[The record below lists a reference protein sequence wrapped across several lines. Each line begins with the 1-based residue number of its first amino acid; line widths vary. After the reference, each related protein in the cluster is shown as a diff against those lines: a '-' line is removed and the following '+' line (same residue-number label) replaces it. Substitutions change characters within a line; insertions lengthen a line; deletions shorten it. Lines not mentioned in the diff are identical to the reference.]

1 MTPDWLR
8 ENTVPFTANTRQ
20 NVHLI
25 RGGQKRDL
33 ALVMSGQLTLTAAN
47 NTSANLLMGDEMA
60 LLKEL
65 KIYGNDGV
73 PLKLVNGSD
82 LPFLTFF
89 ETGIWPLPCVQLGD
103 GLTANPTFKT
113 VIPLFFNSSRCFK
126 PHDSSLDSGSY
137 ADLVFELALGNFTDI
152 NASATGFAVT
162 PTFELISHEQQ
173 PTDHPYLRKRHYK
186 LTQVVAGAGNY
197 RFQLD
202 QGPTYRRFLV
212 NTTTGSPA
220 ADTPGCFSNVKI
232 VSGGRVKMDTSDTYA
247 FQMPRYRMGTPF
259 NFQQPG
265 PIPAAITSETDAF
278 GTPRTGTIADVGGAF
293 AQATLNN
300 NFRELSDYVNQLR
313 NFLVTTQQATQPRI
327 SPKTDNTA
335 WYMIDTVTDSYIMDS
350 LDTEFVAS
358 NYLEFAVSQA
368 CTINVI
374 VEVLEDLRKP
384 QYAGVPG
391 AVGKAAA

>member
-8 ENTVPFTANTRQ
+8 ENTLPYVANSRQ
-20 NVHLI
+20 SVHLI

-33 ALVMSGQLTLTAAN
+33 ALVVTGQPTITAAN
-47 NTSANLLMGDEMA
+47 NTPANTLAGDELA
-60 LLKEL
+60 FLREL

-73 PLKLVNGSD
+73 PLKICNGLD
-82 LPFLTFF
+82 LPFLTWM
-89 ETGIWPLPCVQLGD
+89 ETGVWPQPAYQLGD
-103 GLTANPTFKT
+103 GLTANPSFKT

-137 ADLVFELALGNFTDI
+137 SDLVFELNLGPHTDI
-152 NASATGFAVT
+152 NAAATGWT
-162 PTFELISHEQQ
+162 TLPTFELISHEQR
-173 PTDHPYLRKRHYK
+173 PTDHPWLRKRHYK

-212 NTTTGSPA
+212 NTTVAGV
-220 ADTPGCFSNVKI
+220 DTPSCFSNVKLS
-232 VSGGRVKMDTSDTYA
+232 SGGRVKLDVSDTYLQ
-247 FQMPRYRMGTPF
+247 QMPRFRMGAPF
-259 NFQQPG
+259 NSEG
-265 PIPAAITSETDAF
+265 ASAVPAALTAETDAF
-278 GTPRTGTIADVGGAF
+278 GTARTGTIADVSAAF
-293 AQATLNN
+293 VQATLNN
-300 NFRELSDYVNQLR
+300 NFRELADYCNQLR
-313 NFLVTTQQATQPRI
+313 SLIVGTQRQGQPRI
-327 SPKTDNTA
+327 STQTNVNA
-335 WYMIDTVTDSYIMDS
+335 WYPLDLVTDSYIQDA

-358 NYLEFAVSQA
+358 NYLEFAVTSA
-368 CTINVI
+368 CTINLI

>member
-8 ENTVPFTANTRQ
+8 ENSLPFVANSRQ
-20 NVHLI
+20 NIHLI

-33 ALVMSGQLTLTAAN
+33 ALVFTGQLTCTAAN
-47 NTSANLLMGDEMA
+47 NTPANTNIGDELA
-60 LLKEL
+60 LIKEL

-73 PLKLVNGSD
+73 PLKIMNGPD
-82 LPFLTFF
+82 LPYMTWF
-89 ETGIWPLPCVQLGD
+89 ETGIFPQPAIQLGD
-103 GLTANPTFKT
+103 SFTANPSWKT

-126 PHDSSLDSGSY
+126 PHDSTLDSGSY
-137 ADLVFELALGNFTDI
+137 SDIIFEMQLGNFTDI
-152 NASATGFAVT
+152 NSQASAFSTA
-162 PTFELISHEQQ
+162 PTFEIISHEQQ

-202 QGPTYRRFLV
+202 QGPTYRRFLI
-212 NTTTGSPA
+212 NTVTGGV
-220 ADTPGCFSNVKI
+220 DTPGLFSNLKLS
-232 VSGGRVKMDTSDTYA
+232 SGGRVKMDVSETYLQ
-247 FQMPRYRMGTPF
+247 QMPRFRMGSPF
-259 NFQQPG
+259 NVENSAQV
-265 PIPAAITSETDAF
+265 PAGLTSETDAF
-278 GTPRTGTIADVGGAF
+278 GTPRTGTISDVGGAF
-293 AQATLNN
+293 SQATLNN

-313 NFLVTTQQATQPRI
+313 NAIVATQRQQQPRI
-327 SPKTDNTA
+327 SSASNVLG
-335 WYMIDTVTDSYIMDS
+335 WYPVDLVTDSYILES

-358 NYLEFAVSQA
+358 NYLEFAVTGA
-368 CTINVI
+368 CTINII